1 MIRWPAILIVEGD
14 PELVYV
20 HDLADWENHP
30 DAYVASRCDAD
41 LLIDSLGK
49 VYELPGQAESKAALR
64 PTGQIKSLEEILGL
78 VKAHA
83 ASSGACCVAK
93 LYAPSIEE
101 AYRIARS
108 VMDEQA

>member
-1 MIRWPAILIVEGD
+1 MISWPAIMVLGDD

-20 HDLADWENHP
+20 HNQADWGNRTDLH
-30 DAYVASRCDAD
+30 VANSIEAD

-49 VYELPGQAESKAALR
+49 VFELTSRDEHKVVLR

-101 AYRIARS
+101 AYKIARS
-108 VMDEQA
+108 VLDEQD